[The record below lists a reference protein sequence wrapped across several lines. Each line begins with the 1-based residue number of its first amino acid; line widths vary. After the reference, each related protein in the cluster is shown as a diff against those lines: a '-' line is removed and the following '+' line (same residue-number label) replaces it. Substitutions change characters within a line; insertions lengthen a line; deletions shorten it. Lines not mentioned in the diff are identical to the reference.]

1 MAVAPGRPG
10 VGSVRTP
17 VKFGGPPLGGRLKST
32 VILFASTCAQNQQV
46 TRWPRAYVRAKFDL
60 CTGVD
65 EAGEDIFLGLS
76 PTTAAH
82 DLHQSVLPDERIRQ
96 RNVADACADQ
106 ASRRCR
112 DDGVSKVASEESTKS
127 MGRRDVPPGWLMG
140 SVYLPTKASSAHAS
154 GGGSPALLR

>member
-1 MAVAPGRPG
+1 M
-10 VGSVRTP
+10 
-17 VKFGGPPLGGRLKST
+17 
-32 VILFASTCAQNQQV
+32 
-46 TRWPRAYVRAKFDL
+46 RAKFDL

-112 DDGVSKVASEESTKS
+112 DDGVSKVARESTKS
-127 MGRRDVPPGWLMG
+127 LGRRDVPPG
-140 SVYLPTKASSAHAS
+140 
-154 GGGSPALLR
+154 

>member
-1 MAVAPGRPG
+1 M
-10 VGSVRTP
+10 
-17 VKFGGPPLGGRLKST
+17 
-32 VILFASTCAQNQQV
+32 
-46 TRWPRAYVRAKFDL
+46 RAKFDL

-65 EAGEDIFLGLS
+65 EAGEDVLLGLAAAA
-76 PTTAAH
+76 AAH
-82 DLHQSVLPDERIRQ
+82 DLDQSVLPDERIRE

-112 DDGVSKVASEESTKS
+112 DDGVSKVASEESTKF

>member
-1 MAVAPGRPG
+1 MASRG
-10 VGSVRTP
+10 
-17 VKFGGPPLGGRLKST
+17 
-32 VILFASTCAQNQQV
+32 QD
-46 TRWPRAYVRAKFDL
+46 VRAKFDL

-65 EAGEDIFLGLS
+65 EAGEDVLLGLS
-76 PTTAAH
+76 PTSAAH
-82 DLHQSVLPDERIRQ
+82 DLHQAVLADERIRE

-106 ASRRCR
+106 VSRRCR

-127 MGRRDVPPGWLMG
+127 LGRRDVPPGWLMG